1 MVALT
6 LQGVWLSKSATP
18 LERPAALAGRA
29 RLTDEEVAI
38 LQSRAQRIFGAGRSA
53 YAAGDTAFLAALDD
67 VETYESPTSTSS
79 SNGMVEREFDNRTSL
94 VVDPIDGQ
102 IPSASPVARARQAA
116 VATGWAKK
124 TGPEDLNN
132 IHRCITTGVP
142 RLGGN
147 FGAGPYSYYQLVQTP
162 RSTAL
167 ISLAPFRR
175 TMWSS
180 SWRRFTTHGL
190 FQWTGGLM
198 WRRAFASGMA
208 IREATGKVTRSS

>member
-18 LERPAALAGRA
+18 LERPGGACRTRAAHGRGSCDPA
-29 RLTDEEVAI
+29 VACT
-38 LQSRAQRIFGAGRSA
+38 ADFGAGRSA

-142 RLGGN
+142 RL
-147 FGAGPYSYYQLVQTP
+147 AATSALVH
-162 RSTAL
+162 TATT
-167 ISLAPFRR
+167 SSFRRR